1 MAVTARVHPK
11 IKRGGVNSSFPE
23 PAERRQASPPGRPSS
38 GSAGGCREARP
49 AAAGRGREPSGGAAA
64 GGRSDGVF
72 RREDPL
78 GLRKRLEALAS
89 TEGRADNQNPRR
101 LAKPLETTGRRCR
114 WRTCPAGSSA
124 RRPGSRRRARPRW
137 RFLAIH
143 VYSAVSVVG
152 TAAARSRLVRQPSP
166 RRRPLPPK
174 PRPAP
179 EAGGC
184 GEGVPEAGPRSS
196 EAACCCWPAS
206 GSPERSRPPAPR
218 GRVRTGLRV
227 VVPKQRKPGDGGF
240 VRGNGSATGRGAGR
254 EAPRVPPVPV
264 TPSRG
269 RWQERRLEDSE
280 GKAVQQVGTPPGT
293 AEARAGLGAAACA
306 GGRGSSSPRPPP
318 SSPQAAPGQ
327 RAPPG
332 HRPAGRSVALPRP
345 PPSGWRACRLPSAS
359 IDPCLSPRWQ
369 QRRGPARRLP
379 GATRTKLASAPGP
392 PFSVTIVTGLGNA
405 GTPGGLGPRPVPRRE
420 PPAFPPPALWVF
432 SRQPSTYSRGVL
444 DPAPP

>member
-218 GRVRTGLRV
+218 GRARTGLRV

-306 GGRGSSSPRPPP
+306 GGRGSSSPRPPLP
-318 SSPQAAPGQ
+318 HRRRLRGSARRQGTALRGGASLCPARLPQAGVPADYRARRSTPAFLPAGSSGAA
-327 RAPPG
+327 RRGACPAPPG
-332 HRPAGRSVALPRP
+332 
-345 PPSGWRACRLPSAS
+345 PSSRA
-359 IDPCLSPRWQ
+359 
-369 QRRGPARRLP
+369 RRGRHFQSP
-379 GATRTKLASAPGP
+379 
-392 PFSVTIVTGLGNA
+392 
-405 GTPGGLGPRPVPRRE
+405 
-420 PPAFPPPALWVF
+420 
-432 SRQPSTYSRGVL
+432 
-444 DPAPP
+444 